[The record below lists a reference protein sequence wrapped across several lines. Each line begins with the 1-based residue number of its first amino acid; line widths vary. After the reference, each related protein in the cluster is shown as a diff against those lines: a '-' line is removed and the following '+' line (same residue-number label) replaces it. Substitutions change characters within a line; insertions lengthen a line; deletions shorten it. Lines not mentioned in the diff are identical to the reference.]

1 LADDQLV
8 DYDEESHT
16 FAIVPDC
23 FVSTLK
29 VVKFE
34 KSFGSEYELSFA
46 KFVMENAKVLER
58 ISFSFHYRQSDS
70 EVEKAKEKLSL
81 LHETISCSTVIMEF
95 SS

>member
-8 DYDEESHT
+8 DYDEESQT

-58 ISFSFHYRQSDS
+58 ISFSFHESCS

-81 LHETISCSTVIMEF
+81 VKISFSTVIMEF
-95 SS
+95 ST